1 MRNIKLII
9 EYDGSA
15 YHGWQMQDHALTI
28 QQVVEEKL
36 YVILREK
43 VRLNS
48 SGRTDAGVHAFGQVV
63 NFKTE
68 TVLSCERIFISLNG
82 ILPDDV
88 AIRSVEDVPDD
99 FDARRS
105 ATSKI
110 YRYVILNRLAPTAL
124 ERHRCWHLRSPLD
137 IDLMRKAAAMLLGE
151 HDFSVFRGSGC
162 TAKHPLR
169 RMLKVSLEYSPEN
182 SDVINFEIE
191 GQAFLK
197 HMVRNI
203 VGTLVAVGRGE
214 IDLNSFKDILDSK
227 DRTKAGVTAP
237 PQGLFMLKVK
247 Y

>member
-15 YHGWQMQDHALTI
+15 YHGWQAQDNALAI

-48 SGRTDAGVHAFGQVV
+48 SGRTDAGVHALGQVV

-82 ILPDDV
+82 ILPDDI
-88 AIRSVEDVPDD
+88 AIRSVEDVPEG

-110 YRYVILNRLAPTAL
+110 YRYVILNRVAPTAI

-137 IDLMRKAAAMLLGE
+137 IDLMRKAALMLLGE
-151 HDFSVFRGSGC
+151 HDFSAFRGSGC

-169 RMLKVSLEYSPEN
+169 RMLKVSLDYSPEN

-203 VGTLVAVGRGE
+203 VGTLVAVGRGG

-227 DRTKAGVTAP
+227 DRTQAGVTAP
-237 PQGLFMLKVK
+237 AQGLFMLEVK

>member
-15 YHGWQMQDHALTI
+15 YHGWQVQDNALTI
-28 QQVVEEKL
+28 QQVVEEQL

-48 SGRTDAGVHAFGQVV
+48 SGRTDAGVHALGQVV

-68 TVLSCERIFISLNG
+68 ATLSCERIFIGLNG
-82 ILPDDV
+82 ILPDDI
-88 AIRSVEDVPDD
+88 AIRSVEEASDG
-99 FDARRS
+99 FNARRS
-105 ATSKI
+105 AKSKI

-137 IDLMRKAAAMLLGE
+137 IGLMHEAALMLIGE
-151 HDFSVFRGSGC
+151 YDFSAFRGSGC
-162 TAKHPLR
+162 TATHPLR
-169 RMLKVSLEYSPEN
+169 RVLGVSFEHSSEN
-182 SDVINFEIE
+182 NDVINFEIE

-203 VGTLVAVGRGE
+203 VGTLVGVGQGK
-214 IDLNSFKDILDSK
+214 IDLSDFKNILESR
-227 DRTKAGVTAP
+227 DRTQAGVTAP
-237 PQGLFMLKVK
+237 AQGLFMLEVK